1 MDHPGAKLKRVREKL
16 DLTYRDVERA
26 SQELAALHT
35 NDEFAIALSRLADIE
50 NKGTVPTIF
59 RIFSLCAI
67 YRLDFNEVLR
77 WYSVPIDSLASDALR
92 IRHGKT
98 HPLRFGAP
106 GPFTIPQPFEREI
119 DFNQTTFLSHI
130 IRRWGKSG
138 LYFLNGFDLRQ
149 HRFGLIGFED
159 WSMHPVLH
167 PGSLVLIDQ
176 NRRRIVNGGWANEL
190 DRPIYFLEHRS
201 GYRCG
206 WCVQHDSSLLVQP
219 HPSSQSYPE
228 IFDPSEVDII
238 GQVTGVAML
247 LESAKRRS
255 GRTAA
260 EPAGS
265 PGR

>member
-1 MDHPGAKLKRVREKL
+1 
-16 DLTYRDVERA
+16 
-26 SQELAALHT
+26 
-35 NDEFAIALSRLADIE
+35 
-50 NKGTVPTIF
+50 
-59 RIFSLCAI
+59 
-67 YRLDFNEVLR
+67 
-77 WYSVPIDSLASDALR
+77 
-92 IRHGKT
+92 
-98 HPLRFGAP
+98 
-106 GPFTIPQPFEREI
+106 
-119 DFNQTTFLSHI
+119 
-130 IRRWGKSG
+130 
-138 LYFLNGFDLRQ
+138 
-149 HRFGLIGFED
+149 
-159 WSMHPVLH
+159 MHPVLH

-228 IFDPSEVDII
+228 IFDPSVVDII